1 MAEGTK
7 SYEGLAVPL
16 FGESEITQQTAATDI
31 LTITGAAS
39 QAGDFLVLQNS
50 TGGENLVV
58 SSSGLVTSVVGMA
71 MTSAAYS
78 GEATATLSSSAAGAG
93 FHVLLTATGAV
104 AAGAIKDNAFL
115 VTASS
120 KSNANAAY
128 AYTNLATDGDCVGVT
143 NYLLACLGSKAPD
156 YLLGVGATS
165 VGQAGATT
173 NGFVE
178 APLFLTA
185 AVATTTPMVGL
196 RVMFG
201 DSVFYVMCI
210 AQCGLSA

>member
-1 MAEGTK
+1 MAKGTS
-7 SYEGLAVPL
+7 SYMGLAVGL
-16 FGESEITQQTAATDI
+16 SGEHEVTQTTAATDI
-31 LTITGAAS
+31 LTITGATS
-39 QAGDFLVLQNS
+39 QTGDFLVCQNS

-71 MTSAAYS
+71 MTSAAFS
-78 GEATATLSSSAAGAG
+78 GEATATLSSSAAAAG

-104 AAGAIKDNAFL
+104 AAGAIADNAFL

-128 AYTNLATDGDCVGVT
+128 AYLNRATSGDDVGVT

-185 AVATTTPMVGL
+185 AIATTMPMVGL
-196 RVMFG
+196 RVKFG

-210 AQCGLSA
+210 TQCGLSA